1 MSEVERISVHGRLP
15 PNAFRQRLDKRR
27 SRIRALR
34 QEKAR
39 KTEKPE
45 DFVTYDESEE
55 EDEGPITE
63 KKYLRTSYNFI
74 DYVRSREMG
83 MRERRTVNFDF
94 PSRHILSHEMFK
106 EHPIALNNI
115 NKIFCSQWLSDR
127 QVVFGTKCNKVKE
140 FFKTMFNSHS

>member
-1 MSEVERISVHGRLP
+1 MSEVERICIHGRLP
-15 PNAFRQRLDKRR
+15 PNAIRQRLEQRK

-39 KTEKPE
+39 KPEKPE
-45 DFVTYDESEE
+45 DFVTYEESEDEDESVSAER
-55 EDEGPITE
+55 
-63 KKYLRTSYNFI
+63 KFLRTSYNFI

-83 MRERRTVNFDF
+83 MKERRSVNFDF

-106 EHPIALNNI
+106 EHPISLNNI

-127 QVVFGTKCNKVKE
+127 QVVFGTKCNKVS
-140 FFKTMFNSHS
+140 NA

>member
-1 MSEVERISVHGRLP
+1 MSEVERITIHGRLP
-15 PNAFRQRLDKRR
+15 PNAFRLRLEKRR
-27 SRIRALR
+27 NRIRALR
-34 QEKAR
+34 QERAR

-45 DFVTYDESEE
+45 DFVTYEESEE
-55 EDEGPITE
+55 EEEDGIVME
-63 KKYLRTSYNFI
+63 KKFLRTSYNFI

-83 MRERRTVNFDF
+83 MQERRSVSYDF

-127 QVVFGTKCNKVKE
+127 QVVFGTKCNKVK
-140 FFKTMFNSHS
+140 HVL